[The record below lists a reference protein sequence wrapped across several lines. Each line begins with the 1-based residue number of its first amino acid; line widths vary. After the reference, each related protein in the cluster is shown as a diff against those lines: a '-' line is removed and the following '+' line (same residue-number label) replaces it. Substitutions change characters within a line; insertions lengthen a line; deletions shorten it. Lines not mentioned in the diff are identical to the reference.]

1 MCCAVCH
8 CVVCGDGGCA
18 CSVRGDLVS
27 ALGAPLTGVRLL
39 PLQSGV
45 VPPYDDCI
53 SGPYYSTACDAY
65 KLASQKAT
73 ANALLMS
80 GLSANLA
87 FYQSVDLA
95 SGESRLDDDVQS
107 AGSKRVRA
115 YDGDGVTVTAVGRI
129 NDCGNVTSL
138 G

>member
-1 MCCAVCH
+1 VR
-8 CVVCGDGGCA
+8 GDGGCA
-18 CSVRGDLVS
+18 CSVSDDLVS
-27 ALGAPLTGVRLL
+27 ALGALLTGVGLL

-45 VPPYDDCI
+45 VPSYDECI
-53 SGPYYSTACDAY
+53 SGPYYSTACDTY

-73 ANALLMS
+73 GNALLMS
-80 GLSANLA
+80 GLSANLVL
-87 FYQSVDLA
+87 YQSVDLA